1 MKGLFRWLLLCLT
14 VGLLSF
20 SLIHLGVRTLSTQYF
35 SSTDRVNSI
44 LSGLGISAENFEL
57 DWTGLNPVLKA
68 EVAEHR
74 YFRLE
79 NVLIEIGFWE
89 SLLKNDL
96 VLSRLRIDA
105 GEFRSY
111 EKQEAPNSI
120 DSWNFDQVATF
131 LGYLTESKAVSYTH
145 LTLPTKRIV

>member
-1 MKGLFRWLLLCLT
+1 MKGLSRWLFLCLT

-20 SLIHLGVRTLSTQYF
+20 SLIHLGLRTFSTQYF

-44 LSGLGISAENFEL
+44 LSGLGISAENFEF

-89 SLLKNDL
+89 SLLKNDF
-96 VLSRLRIDA
+96 VLSKLRING
-105 GEFRSY
+105 GE
-111 EKQEAPNSI
+111 
-120 DSWNFDQVATF
+120 
-131 LGYLTESKAVSYTH
+131 
-145 LTLPTKRIV
+145 